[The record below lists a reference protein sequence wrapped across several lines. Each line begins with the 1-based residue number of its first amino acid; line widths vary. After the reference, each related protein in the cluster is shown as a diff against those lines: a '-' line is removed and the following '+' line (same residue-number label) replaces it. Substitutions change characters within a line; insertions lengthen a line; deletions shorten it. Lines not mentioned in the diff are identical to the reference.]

1 LQPINIRFEE
11 GTMKKYLDPRFLL
24 TFAMILVAGACA
36 STSGGG
42 QAGAAGE
49 RQRGVSIEIENTGT
63 LSGDL
68 TVYVVGSSGTRQLL
82 GSVAPNR
89 NATLQYRG
97 PMVGGQYRLLARPNG
112 GRDILSN
119 PFNFGGATTIRWN
132 IQSNIAVAVD

>member
-1 LQPINIRFEE
+1 
-11 GTMKKYLDPRFLL
+11 MKKYFDPRFLL
-24 TFAMILVAGACA
+24 AFALVLFVGACA
-36 STSGGG
+36 STSGG

-49 RQRGVSIEIENTGT
+49 GQRGVSIVVENTGT

-68 TVYVVGSSGTRQLL
+68 TVYVVSPSGARQLL

-97 PMVGGQYRLLARPNG
+97 SMIGGQYRLLARPNG

-119 PFNFGGATTIRWN
+119 PFSFSNVTTIRWN

>member
-1 LQPINIRFEE
+1 
-11 GTMKKYLDPRFLL
+11 MKKYLDPRFLL
-24 TFAMILVAGACA
+24 AFAMILVAGACA
-36 STSGGG
+36 STPGGG

-49 RQRGVSIEIENTGT
+49 GQRGVSIVVENTGT
-63 LSGDL
+63 LSSDL
-68 TVYVVGSSGTRQLL
+68 TGYVVGASGTRQLL

>member
-1 LQPINIRFEE
+1 
-11 GTMKKYLDPRFLL
+11 MKKYLDPRFLL
-24 TFAMILVAGACA
+24 AFALILIAGACA
-36 STSGGG
+36 STAGGG
-42 QAGAAGE
+42 KASAG
-49 RQRGVSIEIENTGT
+49 QRGVSIVIENTGT

-68 TVYVVGSSGTRQLL
+68 TVYVVSASGTRQLL

-89 NATLQYRG
+89 DATLQYRG

-119 PFNFGGATTIRWN
+119 PFNFGGATTIRRN

>member
-1 LQPINIRFEE
+1 
-11 GTMKKYLDPRFLL
+11 MKKYLDPRFLL
-24 TFAMILVAGACA
+24 VFVMILVAGACA

-49 RQRGVSIEIENTGT
+49 GRRGVSIEIENTGT

-89 NATLQYRG
+89 NATLEYRG

>member
-1 LQPINIRFEE
+1 
-11 GTMKKYLDPRFLL
+11 MKKYFDPRFLL
-24 TFAMILVAGACA
+24 AFAMILLAGACA
-36 STSGGG
+36 SASGGG

-49 RQRGVSIEIENTGT
+49 EPRGVAIVVENTGT
-63 LSGDL
+63 LSSDL
-68 TVYVVGSSGTRQLL
+68 TVYVVGASGTRQLL

-97 PMVGGQYRLLARPNG
+97 PMVGGQYRLLGRPNG

>member
-1 LQPINIRFEE
+1 
-11 GTMKKYLDPRFLL
+11 MKKYLDPRFLL
-24 TFAMILVAGACA
+24 ALALILVAGACA
-36 STSGGG
+36 STTGG

-49 RQRGVSIEIENTGT
+49 GQRSVSIVIENTGT
-63 LSGDL
+63 LSSDL
-68 TVYVVGSSGTRQLL
+68 TVYVVGASGTRQLL

-97 PMVGGQYRLLARPNG
+97 PMVGGQYRLLGRPNG

>member
-1 LQPINIRFEE
+1 
-11 GTMKKYLDPRFLL
+11 MKKYLDPRFLL
-24 TFAMILVAGACA
+24 AFALILVAGACA
-36 STSGGG
+36 GTRGG

-49 RQRGVSIEIENTGT
+49 SERSVAIVVENTGT
-63 LSGDL
+63 LSNDL
-68 TVYVVGSSGTRQLL
+68 TVYVVSASGTRQLL

-97 PMVGGQYRLLARPNG
+97 PMIGGQYRLLGRPNG

-119 PFNFGGATTIRWN
+119 PFNFGGASTIRWN

>member
-1 LQPINIRFEE
+1 
-11 GTMKKYLDPRFLL
+11 MKKYFDPRFLL
-24 TFAMILVAGACA
+24 AFAMILAAGACA

-68 TVYVVGSSGTRQLL
+68 TVYVVGLGGSRQLL

-89 NATLQYRG
+89 NATLEYRG
-97 PMVGGQYRLLARPNG
+97 PVIGGQYRLLARPNG

-119 PFNFGGATTIRWN
+119 PFSFGGATTIRWN
-132 IQSNIAVAVD
+132 LQSNIAVAVD

>member
-1 LQPINIRFEE
+1 
-11 GTMKKYLDPRFLL
+11 MKKYLDPRFLL
-24 TFAMILVAGACA
+24 AFAMILVAGACA
-36 STSGGG
+36 SASGGG

-49 RQRGVSIEIENTGT
+49 SQPGVSIMIENTGT
-63 LSGDL
+63 LSSDL

-97 PMVGGQYRLLARPNG
+97 PMVGGQYRLLGRPNG